1 MVPLRA
7 RARGGSVPSPGQTP
21 SRSSTLP
28 RPLGAVMKLAPG
40 LGVTAPGA
48 DRTLRRGGGPVAASR
63 GGGTAGS
70 GAWI

>member
-7 RARGGSVPSPGQTP
+7 RALAGSGLCPGQTP
-21 SRSSTLP
+21 SRSSTRP
-28 RPLGAVMKLAPG
+28 RPLGAGMKLAQG
-40 LGVTAPGA
+40 LVVTAPGA
-48 DRTLRRGGGPVAASR
+48 DRTPRRGVRPVAASR